1 MTVDHRCRLHVDEI
15 ALDADQA
22 LDEMVPALLADHGPL
37 AARGVQFKKLP
48 ALGLRVGDRAVT
60 LIAEGDT
67 LSVVNDVDRAG
78 IVAELEADALSDLL
92 QDRQSTMGLAMTS
105 RVQITAGSL
114 DDWIHW
120 EPALRALCEG
130 RPVHEPGAVVMRD
143 LDGEPLDLD
152 RRFGLDDDPEEL
164 AHFLAEAGFLH
175 LHDVFDPSEMAAI
188 EADIDQSIAAARD
201 ADPEYWW
208 CTDADGKQVAVRSL
222 NFQEKSAAVRAT
234 LADERLTR
242 LADLTGD
249 GHRVPTKCEGLVKPL
264 DIVAGLSDLPWHK
277 DCGQGLHSYMCNSLT
292 VGISVTGA
300 DRVSGAL
307 GVVAGSHR
315 ANTTASVRDKQL
327 DLPAKLLETT
337 TGDLTIHCSDTLHRA
352 YPPSAHPR
360 KVVYTSFTLPPLPGD
375 EVAANPRY
383 SREARSELTDVQ
395 ERIAASDN
403 PDAGNRYVPHNG

>member
-1 MTVDHRCRLHVDEI
+1 TTL
-15 ALDADQA
+15 ALD
-22 LDEMVPALLADHGPL
+22 
-37 AARGVQFKKLP
+37 
-48 ALGLRVGDRAVT
+48 GDSLV
-60 LIAEGDT
+60 LVDG
-67 LSVVNDVDRAG
+67 VDRAG

-92 QDRQSTMGLAMTS
+92 QDRQSPMGLAMTA
-105 RVQITAGSL
+105 RVQIIDGSL

-120 EPALRALCEG
+120 EPVLRALCEG
-130 RPVHEPGAVVMRD
+130 RPVHEPGDVVLRD
-143 LDGEPLDLD
+143 LDGDPLDLD
-152 RRFGLDDDPEEL
+152 RRFTLDDDPEEMG
-164 AHFLAEAGFLH
+164 HFLAEAGFLH
-175 LHDVFDPSEMAAI
+175 LGGVFDPSEMAAI
-188 EADIDQSIAAARD
+188 EADIDTSIAAARD

-208 CTDADGKQVAVRSL
+208 CTGADGIEVAVRSL

-249 GHRVPTKCEGLVKPL
+249 GHVVPTTCEGLVKPL

-315 ANTTASVRDKQL
+315 ANTTASVRDRRL
-327 DLPAKLLETT
+327 DLPARLLETT
-337 TGDLTIHCSDTLHRA
+337 TGDLTVHCSDTLHRA

-360 KVVYTSFTLPPLPGD
+360 KVVYTSCKLPPLPGD
-375 EVAANPRY
+375 EIAPNPRY
-383 SREARSELTDVQ
+383 SREARSELSDVQ
-395 ERIAASDN
+395 DRIAASDN
-403 PDAGNRYVPHNG
+403 PDAANRYVPSSG

>member
-1 MTVDHRCRLHVDEI
+1 MTVDHRCRLHVEEV

-37 AARGVQFKKLP
+37 AARGVRFKKLP

-60 LIAEGDT
+60 LMAEGDT
-67 LSVVNDVDRAG
+67 LSVVDGVDRAG

-114 DDWIHW
+114 DEWIHW

-208 CTDADGKQVAVRSL
+208 CTDADGTQVAVRSL

-249 GHRVPTKCEGLVKPL
+249 GHRAPTKCEGLVKPL

-307 GVVAGSHR
+307 GVVAGPIGRTPPHR
-315 ANTTASVRDKQL
+315 CATNDSTCRRSCLRRPPGISPSTAATRC
-327 DLPAKLLETT
+327 
-337 TGDLTIHCSDTLHRA
+337 TGRIHR
-352 YPPSAHPR
+352 R
-360 KVVYTSFTLPPLPGD
+360 
-375 EVAANPRY
+375 RI
-383 SREARSELTDVQ
+383 RARSST
-395 ERIAASDN
+395 RAS
-403 PDAGNRYVPHNG
+403 R

>member
-1 MTVDHRCRLHVDEI
+1 
-15 ALDADQA
+15 
-22 LDEMVPALLADHGPL
+22 MVLSP
-37 AARGVQFKKLP
+37 RSVRFKKLP
-48 ALGLRVGDRAVT
+48 ALGLRAGDRAVT
-60 LIAEGDT
+60 LMAEGDT
-67 LSVVNDVDRAG
+67 LSVVDGVDRAG

-114 DDWIHW
+114 DEWIHW

-208 CTDADGKQVAVRSL
+208 CTDADGTQVAVRSL

-249 GHRVPTKCEGLVKPL
+249 GHRAPTKCEGLVKPL

-315 ANTTASVRDKQL
+315 ANTTASVRDKRL

-352 YPPSAHPR
+352 YPPSAHPQGR
-360 KVVYTSFTLPPLPGD
+360 LHELHAAAAARRRSCGKPALQPGSPQRVDRRAGADRRIGQPRRQQPVRAPQRLTASSPRVLDLGDRFRRGRNLVSPLLRRRP
-375 EVAANPRY
+375 
-383 SREARSELTDVQ
+383 
-395 ERIAASDN
+395 
-403 PDAGNRYVPHNG
+403 